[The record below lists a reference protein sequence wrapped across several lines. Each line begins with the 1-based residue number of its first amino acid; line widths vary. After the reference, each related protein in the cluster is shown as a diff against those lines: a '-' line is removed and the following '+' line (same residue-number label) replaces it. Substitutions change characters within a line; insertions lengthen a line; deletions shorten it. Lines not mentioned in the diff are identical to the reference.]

1 MDVLVKILQFLLSLS
16 ILVMLHEMGHFFM
29 AKLFKVRVEKFFIF
43 FNPWFSIFRFK
54 KGETEYGMGW
64 LPLGGYVK
72 ISGMID
78 ESMDLEQMKEPPKP
92 YEFRSKPAWQRLL
105 IMIGGVLVNFLLAF
119 FIYIMVLYTWGEE
132 YLPAEN
138 VKYGVVCDSI
148 MLDAGVRN
156 GDIVLSFDNKKV
168 ERFSD
173 IMLHLLLDEPK
184 TMQVLRDERVVSLEI
199 PPTLVKKILA
209 YSSNGFDQKALLAPR
224 YKYNGEIVA
233 FAQDAPA
240 RNAGMLATDTI
251 IEVDGRGFTYY
262 DEFQSL
268 VMNHRDSVMNVRVL
282 RGQDTLTLYLDMGD
296 SKLMGIQ
303 PRIIADFEFAVK
315 KYSFLESVP
324 AGINMGVDKVKSYL
338 KQFKLFENAEA
349 FKSLG
354 GFVSIGNVFPSVWD
368 WHAFWDLTAFL
379 SLILGVMNLLPIP
392 ALDGGHVVFLLYEV
406 ITRRKPNEKFM
417 ENAQI
422 GGMFFLIFLLLFAN
436 INDILKLI
444 GIY

>member
-72 ISGMID
+72 IAGMID

-105 IMIGGVLVNFLLAF
+105 IMVGGVLVNFLLAF

-148 MLDAGVRN
+148 MLDAGMRN
-156 GDIVLSFDNKKV
+156 GDIVLSFDNKKI

-173 IMLHLLLDEPK
+173 IMTHLLLEEPK
-184 TMQVLRDERVVSLEI
+184 TMQVLRDGQMVNINI
-199 PPTLVKKILA
+199 PPTLVKAILGH
-209 YSSNGFDQKALLAPR
+209 SSNSINPKNLLALR
-224 YKYNGEIVA
+224 YKYEGAIEA
-233 FAQDAPA
+233 FPEASLAKD
-240 RNAGMLATDTI
+240 AGMLAGDTI
-251 IEVDGRGFTYY
+251 IEVDGQGFTYY
-262 DEFQSL
+262 DEFQNL
-268 VMNHRDSVMNVRVL
+268 VQNHRDSVLTAKVL
-282 RGQDTLTLYLDMGD
+282 RGQDTLTVFIGMGD
-296 SKLMGIQ
+296 AKFIGIY
-303 PRIIADFEFAVK
+303 PRLVFDFEFAVK
-315 KYSFLESVP
+315 KYSFFASIP
-324 AGINMGVDKVKSYL
+324 AGIDMGVDKISSYL
-338 KQFKLFENAEA
+338 KQFKLFKNPEA
-349 FKSLG
+349 IKSLG

-368 WHAFWDLTAFL
+368 WNAFWNLTAFL

-392 ALDGGHVVFLLYEV
+392 ALDGGHVMFLLYEV

-444 GIY
+444 GFY

>member
-72 ISGMID
+72 IAGMID
-78 ESMDLEQMKEPPKP
+78 ESMDLEQMKEPAKP

-148 MLDAGVRN
+148 MLDAGMRN
-156 GDIVLSFDNKKV
+156 GDIVVSFDNKKI

-173 IMLHLLLDEPK
+173 IMLHLLLEDPK
-184 TMQVLRDERVVSLEI
+184 TMQVLREGNMINIDI
-199 PPTLVKKILA
+199 PPTLIKKIL
-209 YSSNGFDQKALLAPR
+209 SSTSKGFDQKALITPR
-224 YKYNGEIVA
+224 YKYDGSIAA
-233 FAQDAPA
+233 FGDKSLAKD
-240 RNAGMLATDTI
+240 AGMLVNDTI
-251 IEVDGRGFTYY
+251 IDVDGQKFMYY
-262 DEFQSL
+262 DEFQAL
-268 VMNHRDSVMNVRVL
+268 VQNHRDSLMITRVL
-282 RGQDTLTLYLDMGD
+282 RGSDTLTLYIGMGN
-296 SKLMGIQ
+296 SKLMGIH
-303 PRIIADFEFAVK
+303 PKLIGDFEFAVK
-315 KYSFLESVP
+315 EYSFFASVP
-324 AGINMGVDKVKSYL
+324 AGIDMGVDKIMSYL
-338 KQFKLFENAEA
+338 KQFKLFKNPEA

-354 GFVSIGNVFPSVWD
+354 GFVAIGNVFPSVWD
-368 WHAFWDLTAFL
+368 WHSFWDLTAFL

-392 ALDGGHVVFLLYEV
+392 ALDGGHVMFLLYEV